1 MPIRRPGVSLRPS
14 STVAYYDFTFSAP
27 KSVSVYEAALR
38 ATGNVEMAGAVSAA
52 HGRAVGIAIEYAES
66 RIAFTRTG
74 W

>member
-1 MPIRRPGVSLRPS
+1 
-14 STVAYYDFTFSAP
+14 
-27 KSVSVYEAALR
+27 
-38 ATGNVEMAGAVSAA
+38 MAGAVSAA